1 MLNHFRRTRGAIHPD
16 HVHGKHFKRGDS
28 RGKLGAQQHS
38 PRRFNRNLGNDGEA
52 TAGFGKTLLSRDHR
66 GLDLEQILAGLDNQS
81 VNSSGHQPLDLL
93 SGRVLQVIKS
103 NVPQGWELGPGP
115 DGSEDEP
122 GMLRSRIFSRGFPGN
137 LSGFFVKLIS
147 TGLKPVI
154 GKNNPIRAKAVRLD
168 GITTDREKVF
178 VNLTDGFG
186 LRNDKVLVATVLAA
200 KILWREKLFL
210 EIGAHGAI
218 KHHDPFFT
226 KFKKRMSHKA
236 GIVAQLPTFEIW
248 HLKFRGGNLAR
259 MEEIENLLCRDRI
272 DPLNSPKPLK
282 IGPFQILQSVKR
294 FQEDSLPPG
303 SHPINLI
310 QEGALELFRLE

>member
-28 RGKLGAQQHS
+28 RGKLGAQQHG

-93 SGRVLQVIKS
+93 SGRVLQIIKS
-103 NVPQGWELGPGP
+103 DVPQGWELGPGP
-115 DGSEDEP
+115 DGPEDKP

-154 GKNNPIRAKAVRLD
+154 GKNNPSGRVGTPEDIAGLAIFLCSRAGQYVVGQTIACD
-168 GITTDREKVF
+168 GGV
-178 VNLTDGFG
+178 VG
-186 LRNDKVLVATVLAA
+186 V
-200 KILWREKLFL
+200 
-210 EIGAHGAI
+210 
-218 KHHDPFFT
+218 
-226 KFKKRMSHKA
+226 S
-236 GIVAQLPTFEIW
+236 
-248 HLKFRGGNLAR
+248 
-259 MEEIENLLCRDRI
+259 
-272 DPLNSPKPLK
+272 
-282 IGPFQILQSVKR
+282 
-294 FQEDSLPPG
+294 
-303 SHPINLI
+303 
-310 QEGALELFRLE
+310 